1 MNKKFIYMSLSI
13 FILSLIF
20 ILGFKFILGNKV
32 LYEDSMN
39 FDQGKP
45 IIKYIGFEEDD
56 NFYKIKVSIK
66 NTTDYFASIYNL
78 SLQFAGRSQG
88 APTFSGYDNTERE
101 YILNLK
107 PGDKYNFSGYFGP
120 KEERNYVFEISKG
133 ISFDKEVFDTN
144 KMTIRY
150 NAQYYKYKIN
160 NNTVIGGA
168 FSSSA
173 TEFIDNS
180 IAPYTLE

>member
-20 ILGFKFILGNKV
+20 ILGFKFILDNKV

-66 NTTDYFASIYNL
+66 NTMDYYASFHNL

-133 ISFDKEVFDTN
+133 ISFDKEGFDTD
-144 KMTIRY
+144 KMTIIY
-150 NAQYYKYKIN
+150 NVQYYKYKIN